1 MKILVTVDDE
11 FITLKNLISIRL
23 DIGEKNSENTL
34 AYSLMAE
41 DINGEEIYLGGYLDL
56 FTANLVLDE
65 IMFWSVDPDNPI
77 YTIPYVD
84 DFNEDVAPE
93 VFKPQYNDKELINK
107 LYQSSTFGAECIKT
121 QDGSLLFL
129 NNIISLRSY
138 ALNDTDYEFLS
149 IEEKERMRKK
159 FKLRPTINTII
170 VAKSIRGQEI
180 LVGKFVEDNAHYV
193 LNDIYIRRIL
203 YFTDN

>member
-23 DIGEKNSENTL
+23 DIGEKKSENTL

-93 VFKPQYNDKELINK
+93 VFKPRYNDKELINK
-107 LYQSSTFGAECIKT
+107 LYQSSTIGAECIKT

-138 ALNDTDYEFLS
+138 AS
-149 IEEKERMRKK
+149 M
-159 FKLRPTINTII
+159 
-170 VAKSIRGQEI
+170 IRI
-180 LVGKFVEDNAHYV
+180 MSSC
-193 LNDIYIRRIL
+193 R
-203 YFTDN
+203 